1 MPKKKR
7 QVKKQPKPAPEA
19 SPAPE
24 PTAKAKKRRPRRRKR
39 TPKAVLENMPI
50 EELRATVLRDAQLLA
65 ALRVEFNK
73 SVLERTE
80 KLREML
86 RKARE
91 G

>member
-1 MPKKKR
+1 MP
-7 QVKKQPKPAPEA
+7 
-19 SPAPE
+19 
-24 PTAKAKKRRPRRRKR
+24 
-39 TPKAVLENMPI
+39 L

-65 ALRVEFNK
+65 AVRVEFNK